1 MLERKEPTR
10 PKDVMLINDIP
21 VKTEVEQE
29 EKFSSI
35 SNMNLI
41 TSLRTGKVNQY
52 DRTPSTHK
60 GIISTAIHSSYL
72 NYSSFTDSN
81 FDFKN
86 DFKKRKDLQVLDNK
100 LVDKDGNIYFKLDNQ
115 KDVYVY
121 ESLWK
126 EFQALLT
133 EIRIVQPKLIIVT
146 GKWTLFFLTGC
157 TSLVTNQGNAKDK
170 KPLGGLNKFRSSIL
184 QISECWDI
192 KHKCILIPIF
202 HTINA
207 MAMPDK
213 VFIMEL
219 DIQKLGWMYHIIKDK
234 GIDYYIKPEKEYLL
248 GTTKEI
254 CLDYLSK
261 LLKRIEVKPT
271 HVSFDVETMFHS
283 IIDCITVTDSIDFGM
298 TIPFA
303 HKNNANYFSLVDE
316 LEVMVALREVMLHP
330 NCLHVGQNY
339 QYDCQY
345 YFKLWGLSIS
355 SSEDTMV
362 LSHTLF
368 NYLPKN
374 LSFLASLFCEFFTY
388 WKDDITAIQE
398 TPETRWIYCAKDGMY
413 TLEVLQGL
421 QQILEEEDDK
431 LKALYY
437 FQINKLYPQLIS
449 TMNTGFL
456 VDKKRKDE
464 LYSFFLVLMED
475 IKVKINDCL
484 GMQFNINS
492 SQQKKKVFNDLLGIT
507 LITKKGSE
515 TCDAQATLTYIEEN
529 PLYKPFLT
537 LLLEYASLK
546 VTTTTF
552 LGMKL
557 DADNRAR
564 TQYGLTNTGRLNSK
578 KNVWGTGGNL
588 QNIPEKGK
596 INLKFA
602 LQVLDESIEDDAEV
616 NPLYDEFN
624 VEGSIRLPN
633 VKKIFLP
640 DKGYEIADGDFSGA
654 DIMIVAADAD
664 CKWLL
669 DFFANPKG
677 KVYRYIANEFLQ
689 REITD
694 TEYKIYKGVFHGCVT
709 GDHEVLTKQGWV
721 RVDEYNEEVEL
732 AVWDKDT
739 KSIFFEVPS
748 YFNRDFVEKE
758 EDLYSIEGSSFSFL
772 GTQDHKFPFMLS
784 SGKID
789 KVEAVN
795 LNKTARIPYSGN
807 YIGTSLSLP
816 EDFIRLIVALQ
827 ADGTIKYTDIKG
839 ISTYAWRFVKE
850 RKVTRLIKILTN
862 LGIPFTKNT
871 YQETETKLVTNI
883 EIKGYLENRFK
894 KLDWYILD
902 YSEKNL
908 VTFVDELKYWDGNIR
923 SSNGVRESFFTT
935 DKHASEIV
943 QTVTHLVGKGSKV
956 ITKLRDETRK
966 TLYEVSSN
974 NRTYYRVENGT
985 RGLVKHE
992 GTNVYCPTTSTG
1004 FFMCRRNG
1012 HIYVSGNSNYGM
1024 GIDKL
1029 AKMAGIP
1036 FNLAKQLQE
1045 FYFYLN
1051 PEVKVW
1057 QDNVA
1062 KDIAT
1067 KGYITNIFGRKA
1079 WFLNKNDPTLL
1090 NKALAFKPQGGIA
1103 DLVNHAWVSIRTQ
1116 YPDKIK
1122 VSAQVHDSLVCQ
1134 YKLED
1139 ASWARKAIIDCME
1152 IPLEFPTTTLI
1163 IPADL
1168 KVSSV
1173 SYGDTK
1179 KPKETII

>member
-1 MLERKEPTR
+1 MLERSTNLR
-10 PKDVMLINDIP
+10 QKDVFLLNDIP
-21 VKTEVEQE
+21 VKTEIEQE

-60 GIISTAIHSSYL
+60 GIISTSIFTSYLSYSSY
-72 NYSSFTDSN
+72 TDGN

-86 DFKKRKDLQVLDNK
+86 DFKKRKELEVSEDN
-100 LVDKDGNIYFKLDNQ
+100 LVDKEGTIFFKLENQ
-115 KDVYVY
+115 KDVYVADG
-121 ESLWK
+121 LWK
-126 EFQALLT
+126 EFQSLLA
-133 EIRIVQPKLIIVT
+133 EIRVVQPKLIIVT
-146 GKWTLFFLTGC
+146 GKWSLFFLTGC

-192 KHKCILIPIF
+192 KHPCILIPIF
-202 HTINA
+202 HTVNA

-219 DIQKLGWMYHIIKDK
+219 DIQKIGWMFHTIKEK
-234 GIDYYIKPEKEYLL
+234 GINYYIVPEKQYIL

-254 CLDYLSK
+254 CLDYLDK
-261 LLKRIEVKPT
+261 LLERIKKKPT
-271 HVSFDVETMFHS
+271 LISFDVETMFHS
-283 IIDCITVTDSIDFGM
+283 IIDCITVTDSIDTGI

-303 HKNNANYFSLVDE
+303 HKGNANYFSFEDE

-330 NCLHVGQNY
+330 NCLHIGQNY

-362 LSHTLF
+362 LAHTLF

-374 LSFLASLFCEFFTY
+374 LSFLASLFCEHFTY

-421 QQILEEEDDK
+421 QQILACEDDK
-431 LKALYY
+431 LKSLYR
-437 FQINKLYPQLIS
+437 FQIDSLYPQLIT

-456 VDKKRKDE
+456 VDRKRKEE
-464 LYSFFLVLMED
+464 LYTFFLALMED

-484 GMQFNINS
+484 GMEFNINS
-492 SQQKKKVFNDLLGIT
+492 SQQKKKVFSDLLGIS
-507 LITKKGSE
+507 LISKKGSE

-588 QNIPEKGK
+588 QNLPEKGK

-602 LQVLDESIEDDAEV
+602 LQVLDETLDEDVE
-616 NPLYDEFN
+616 NSSLYDEFN

-640 DKGYEIADGDFSGA
+640 DEGNEIADGDFSGA
-654 DIMIVAADAD
+654 DIMIVAADSD

-694 TEYKIYKGVFHGCVT
+694 TEYKIYKGVFHG
-709 GDHEVLTKQGWV
+709 
-721 RVDEYNEEVEL
+721 
-732 AVWDKDT
+732 
-739 KSIFFEVPS
+739 
-748 YFNRDFVEKE
+748 
-758 EDLYSIEGSSFSFL
+758 
-772 GTQDHKFPFMLS
+772 
-784 SGKID
+784 
-789 KVEAVN
+789 
-795 LNKTARIPYSGN
+795 
-807 YIGTSLSLP
+807 
-816 EDFIRLIVALQ
+816 
-827 ADGTIKYTDIKG
+827 
-839 ISTYAWRFVKE
+839 
-850 RKVTRLIKILTN
+850 
-862 LGIPFTKNT
+862 
-871 YQETETKLVTNI
+871 
-883 EIKGYLENRFK
+883 
-894 KLDWYILD
+894 
-902 YSEKNL
+902 
-908 VTFVDELKYWDGNIR
+908 
-923 SSNGVRESFFTT
+923 
-935 DKHASEIV
+935 
-943 QTVTHLVGKGSKV
+943 
-956 ITKLRDETRK
+956 
-966 TLYEVSSN
+966 
-974 NRTYYRVENGT
+974 
-985 RGLVKHE
+985 
-992 GTNVYCPTTSTG
+992 
-1004 FFMCRRNG
+1004 
-1012 HIYVSGNSNYGM
+1012 SNYGM

-1168 KVSSV
+1168 KVSDR
-1173 SYGDTK
+1173 SYGDTS
-1179 KPKETII
+1179 KPK